1 MNMDNLIQKT
11 FADIKSLKIQGAT
24 DVAIAIMRAISS
36 YSSRIKVN
44 DLSVFK
50 EKIKK
55 AADLLLSARPTE
67 PMAQNG
73 IKAVLSQLKTENKSL
88 SLAQDIVQK
97 TAEDFLMMM
106 ADAGDLVVKHGE
118 KVVKNQ
124 ENIFTHCHSWLVEQ
138 ILIKAWQN
146 QKKIKVY
153 NTETRPLFQGRV
165 TARKLLAAGIPTTMV
180 VDSSAGFLISHHS
193 GKDLMMDKIIL
204 GADAILSDGSVI
216 NKIGSFTIAMVAKQE
231 GVPLYVAANLLK
243 FHDRSEIKIEERAPQ
258 ELWREV
264 PNGLKIINFAFDRI
278 PAEYI
283 TGGIICEEGIIKPK
297 QAKSLAQKN
306 YQV

>member
-1 MNMDNLIQKT
+1 MDNLIQKT
-11 FADIKSLKIQGAT
+11 FKDIKSLKVQGAT
-24 DVAIAIMRAISS
+24 DVAIAIMQAISD
-36 YSSRIKVN
+36 YSSRIKTN

-50 EKIKK
+50 EKIKQ

-73 IKAVLSQLKTENKSL
+73 IKAVLSQLKKENKNFI
-88 SLAQDIVQK
+88 LAQDIVQR
-97 TAEDFLMMM
+97 TAEDFLIMM

-118 KVVKNQ
+118 ELIKNK

-165 TARKLLAAGIPTTMV
+165 TARELLAVGIPTTMV

-193 GKDLMMDKIIL
+193 GKELMMDKIIL

-216 NKIGSFTIAMVAKQE
+216 NKIGSFTIALVAKQE

-243 FHDRSEIKIEERAPQ
+243 FHDQIEIKIEERSLQ
-258 ELWREV
+258 ELWKEA
-264 PNGLKIINFAFDRI
+264 PDDLKIINFAFDRI

-297 QAKSLAQKN
+297 QAKTLTQKN
-306 YQV
+306 YQL